1 MSKDKA
7 GQFRDVFAGLV
18 AEAPELATALPVG
31 KHVVTIEEIK
41 EVESKGNDELFA
53 GTTGQLAIVGKNENG
68 SVTIYINLIGYVRKE
83 DITSEMIEDI
93 AAPAG
98 VKAAAWNKM
107 THEDRVET
115 LFSSYET
122 PEGDNIAVANFDM
135 EINGQEVE
143 ARNRIEDP
151 DRTKKS
157 LGKLQK
163 LLVDVGVPK
172 GTVMKGG
179 LPQIVKALKGQDVGV
194 SVVKGSLMNRK
205 GKAMIK
211 VEYTFPASEMEDL
224 D

>member
-1 MSKDKA
+1 MSKDKTTA
-7 GQFRDVFAGLV
+7 RDIFAGLV
-18 AEAPELATALPVG
+18 ADAPEFATALPVG

-41 EVESKGNDELFA
+41 EVESKGNAEQFA
-53 GTTGQLAIVGKNENG
+53 GTTGQLAIVGRNENG
-68 SVTIYINLIGYVRKE
+68 EVTIFINLIGFVRKDE
-83 DITSEMIEDI
+83 ITPEMIEDI

-98 VKAAAWNKM
+98 VKPAAWNKM

-122 PEGDNIAVANFDM
+122 PEGDNIAVANFAM
-135 EINGQEVE
+135 EINGQDIEPLH
-143 ARNRIEDP
+143 RIEDP
-151 DRTKKS
+151 ERTKKS

-179 LPQIVKALKGQDVGV
+179 LPQIVKALKDQEVGV
-194 SVVKGSLMNRK
+194 SIVKGSLNNRK

-211 VEYTFPASEMEDL
+211 VEYTFPADDIKDL
-224 D
+224 E